1 MNLSFSSDK
10 KVSENP
16 LVGKKVFEVIHKQY
30 ISGLLNKSLQYEME
44 VSLLGHVTA
53 LIKGYEIDRKNLL
66 IDNEEPSG
74 VFDSLALA
82 CGNALYP
89 VRFSIDE
96 KGDVVQV
103 YEYPRL
109 IERWEAIK
117 NQLLNYY
124 EGDMAVNYI
133 QCNDRNLKNI
143 ESLKKLF
150 KNQLFHYFFF
160 NPIEKR
166 QIEQKGSA
174 IWKTAPFMDF
184 DGDILMNIVPEYSNA
199 GDLMLQSDSPFIKIK
214 AQYTFDEKNKSI
226 DSCKASI
233 VQDNDTT
240 IELSFITKQ
249 AEVSQN

>member
-1 MNLSFSSDK
+1 MDLSFSSDK
-10 KVSENP
+10 KVSKKP
-16 LVGKKVFEVIHKQY
+16 FVGKKTFEVIHKQY
-30 ISGLLNKSLQYEME
+30 VSGLLHNTLQYEME
-44 VSLLGHVTA
+44 VALLGHVTA

-66 IDNEEPSG
+66 VNNEEPSA
-74 VFDSLALA
+74 VFDELALA
-82 CGNALYP
+82 CGKALYP
-89 VRFSIDE
+89 IRFSVDD
-96 KGDVVQV
+96 KGDVVQI

-117 NQLLNYY
+117 SQLLNYY

-133 QCNDRNLKNI
+133 KCNDNNIRNND
-143 ESLKKLF
+143 SLKSLL
-150 KNQLFHYFFF
+150 KNQLFNYLFFS
-160 NPIEKR
+160 PIDKKS
-166 QIEQKGSA
+166 IEHKGFA

-184 DGDILMNIVPEYSNA
+184 EGDILMNVVPESSNA
-199 GDLMLQSDSPFIKIK
+199 GELMLQSDSPFIKIK
-214 AQYTFDEKNKSI
+214 AHYTFDEKNKSI